1 MKRSRTQ
8 NVLLNTSIAL
18 VCQLIYLLV
27 SFICRTV
34 FTKSLGAE
42 YLGITGLFT
51 NILTILSFAE
61 LGIGSALV
69 FRMYEPLAKEDWNKV
84 SQYIR
89 LYKIAYRIILTI
101 VICIGLILIP
111 IIPYL
116 VVTPNVKE
124 NIVLLYILYLGQ
136 TAVTYIF
143 AYKKSLLIADQK
155 SYIVNITTQIFNIL
169 MNVLQCI
176 FLVFTHDFVIYCV
189 CNIVCNVLNNIAC
202 SIYVDKN
209 YSQLKKTVYG
219 DLSTYEKKE
228 LLKDV
233 KGLMLTKVASTAF
246 SGTDNIFISAYIGI
260 RYVGILSNYTLICNT
275 VNSVMNKLF
284 EAVTASIGNLAVTG
298 EKGKIEDVL
307 KKLFFINTALYGY
320 MCIGM
325 ILLLRPFVTTLW
337 LDAEYDLAQSII
349 LFTMIEL
356 FLRSIHY
363 PLYITR
369 NALGCFSEY
378 KIIFVIAAILNILL
392 DFLLVKPLGIL
403 GLIIATIVCRGIT
416 YVTDIWV
423 VYHIELKK
431 SIWCYL
437 QLIIKWGIFL
447 IICGAL
453 LNAALQRISLNTLLG
468 FILKCAWITFGY
480 TFMFILTFRKSAEF
494 IFYKEFVEKEIKEKL
509 RL

>member
-233 KGLMLTKVASTAF
+233 IKEELQ
-246 SGTDNIFISAYIGI
+246 NIRKIIDKAEKQSNDFFVNIQSVICSVI
-260 RYVGILSNYTLICNT
+260 RYKNESDFFKMLIKESEMFN
-275 VNSVMNKLF
+275 NEKLKD
-284 EAVTASIGNLAVTG
+284 NL
-298 EKGKIEDVL
+298 
-307 KKLFFINTALYGY
+307 
-320 MCIGM
+320 
-325 ILLLRPFVTTLW
+325 
-337 LDAEYDLAQSII
+337 
-349 LFTMIEL
+349 
-356 FLRSIHY
+356 
-363 PLYITR
+363 
-369 NALGCFSEY
+369 
-378 KIIFVIAAILNILL
+378 KIIDSEIKDYIKSKVEKAVNNKEIVVKDVNIITFLIYKMYIA
-392 DFLLVKPLGIL
+392 
-403 GLIIATIVCRGIT
+403 LIIDWNEDNAKLDEK
-416 YVTDIWV
+416 DIADNV
-423 VYHIELKK
+423 
-431 SIWCYL
+431 L
-437 QLIIKWGIFL
+437 Q
-447 IICGAL
+447 
-453 LNAALQRISLNTLLG
+453 
-468 FILKCAWITFGY
+468 ILKYGIK
-480 TFMFILTFRKSAEF
+480 RKE
-494 IFYKEFVEKEIKEKL
+494 VE
-509 RL
+509 

>member
-169 MNVLQCI
+169 MNVLQCF

-260 RYVGILSNYTLICNT
+260 RYVGILSNYMLIC
-275 VNSVMNKLF
+275 
-284 EAVTASIGNLAVTG
+284 
-298 EKGKIEDVL
+298 L
-307 KKLFFINTALYGY
+307 KKY
-320 MCIGM
+320 
-325 ILLLRPFVTTLW
+325 
-337 LDAEYDLAQSII
+337 
-349 LFTMIEL
+349 
-356 FLRSIHY
+356 
-363 PLYITR
+363 
-369 NALGCFSEY
+369 
-378 KIIFVIAAILNILL
+378 
-392 DFLLVKPLGIL
+392 
-403 GLIIATIVCRGIT
+403 GLING
-416 YVTDIWV
+416 
-423 VYHIELKK
+423 LKK
-431 SIWCYL
+431 G
-437 QLIIKWGIFL
+437 IK
-447 IICGAL
+447 
-453 LNAALQRISLNTLLG
+453 R
-468 FILKCAWITFGY
+468 LKRCNVSDGGY
-480 TFMFILTFRKSAEF
+480 D
-494 IFYKEFVEKEIKEKL
+494 YP
-509 RL
+509 